1 MIMVEDKYQVLKIYY
16 PRLIENLEVHR
27 KQQRV
32 GKFERK
38 LMMTY
43 KKSYFR
49 ITCILP
55 FFLNFRAISYQI
67 YHFLRLF
74 TSSYFHGRIRETDNV
89 IVESARF
96 F

>member
-32 GKFERK
+32 GKFKRK
-38 LMMTY
+38 LMMTI
-43 KKSYFR
+43 KNR
-49 ITCILP
+49 IFELGVFYY

-67 YHFLRLF
+67 YQFLLP
-74 TSSYFHGRIRETDNV
+74 HIDM
-89 IVESARF
+89 VESVRLIT
-96 F
+96 

>member
-1 MIMVEDKYQVLKIYY
+1 MVEDKYYVLKIYY

-49 ITCILP
+49 ITCILL
-55 FFLNFRAISYQI
+55 FFLNIRAFSYQI

-74 TSSYFHGRIRETDNV
+74 TSSYLYGRIRETDNV
-89 IVESARF
+89 IAESARF